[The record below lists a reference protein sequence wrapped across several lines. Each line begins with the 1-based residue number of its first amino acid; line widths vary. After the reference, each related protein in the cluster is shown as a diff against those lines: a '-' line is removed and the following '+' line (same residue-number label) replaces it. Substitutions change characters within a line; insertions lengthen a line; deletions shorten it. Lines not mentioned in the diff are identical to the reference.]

1 MQCKALRDSA
11 REIQSF
17 DVAYFMASVDTLEE
31 NTAFAEEHQA
41 GFPILSDPEKRMTKD
56 YGVLMAA
63 GFRQALDL
71 LYRRG
76 RHDSQDRQGN

>member
-41 GFPILSDPEKRMTKD
+41 GFPILSDPEKNDERLWRFD
-56 YGVLMAA
+56 GSW
-63 GFRQALDL
+63 FRQALDL

-76 RHDSQDRQGN
+76 RHYSQDRQGN